1 MGLIGIKFKKK
12 EPNIFEQIADLLHGK
27 GIKFR
32 NQTGEGQIFN
42 FEANVGERIIGC
54 TLNCDIKR
62 KLLTF
67 SAILLNPIPSNK
79 IAECLELMARF
90 NEKIW
95 YGGFEFS
102 FEHNLVSLVTTLP
115 IDNALISYEQLE
127 RLCFNN
133 LLNVHFFQ
141 DGFESLI
148 VNNFKVEDIYNKII
162 NIYQKSGQ

>member
-54 TLNCDIKR
+54 TLN
-62 KLLTF
+62 
-67 SAILLNPIPSNK
+67 SIPSNK